1 MSGDPPPS
9 PAVEVFISYA
19 SHDAAVA
26 NAVVEILE
34 RHGITCWVA
43 PRDVVPG
50 SLYADEIVGAI
61 NDAKLVVLILSEHS
75 IASPHVGKEI
85 ERASSKR
92 RRIIS
97 LHIDSAPLTRAFE
110 YFLSESQ
117 WIDDGAGGFE
127 AAAAKLVEAVRRH
140 LDPSA
145 AGEAHGHLGR
155 QTGPPAA
162 PSGRRWLMVGGVVMV
177 LLALA
182 YLFLDRFWVATRVG
196 EPAAPIPAVVAFA
209 PPPHSIAVLPFVNM
223 SGDAS
228 QEYFSDG
235 ITEELLNSL
244 SRLNELQ
251 VVARTSSFSFKG
263 QNVDVSTIAHKLNV
277 GAILEGSVRRSG
289 NTVRITVQLN
299 NPVTGFHMWSQ
310 TYDRNV
316 TDILDVQTEVASKV
330 AEQLEPK
337 LVGDEAT
344 KLNLGGTQNPQAYDA
359 YLRGE
364 QILIG
369 SLAGKLPDALAA
381 FDQAIA
387 LDPKY
392 VKALA
397 ERAWVLH
404 SMAINLDNPRDRSGM
419 REPARVAAEEAVALA
434 PDLGEAHSALAS

>member
-235 ITEELLNSL
+235 ISEELLDAL
-244 SRLNELQ
+244 SRLDQLH

-263 QNVDVSTIAHKLNV
+263 QAVDTSTIARKFNV
-277 GAILEGSVRRSG
+277 GSILEGSVRRAG
-289 NTVRITVQLN
+289 NTVRITVKLIDGGN
-299 NPVTGFHMWSQ
+299 GFHVWSQ
-310 TYDRNV
+310 TYDRNLS
-316 TDILDVQTEVASKV
+316 DILQVQTEVATAV
-330 AEQLEPK
+330 ASELK
-337 LVGDEAT
+337 LKLAGDEAG
-344 KLNLGGTQNPQAYDA
+344 KIEAGGTTNPDAYDA
-359 YLRGE
+359 FLRGE
-364 QILIG
+364 QLYSKASG
-369 SLAGKLPDALAA
+369 GESWRSALMF
-381 FDQAIA
+381 FDQAIT

-392 VKALA
+392 AFA
-397 ERAWVLH
+397 YA
-404 SMAINLDNPRDRSGM
+404 G
-419 REPARVAAEEAVALA
+419 
-434 PDLGEAHSALAS
+434 